1 MSLEQDTITQVEI
14 QKNKVEALYDLVG
27 SMTNEMSACTHAMTA
42 LTTQF
47 AVYTEKHDN
56 TEKSLHA
63 LVASQTRI
71 QDSINKHSVSIAEM
85 KPTVDSVRGLVWRVI
100 TAIILGMGGL
110 GVLVAEL
117 IK

>member
-56 TEKSLHA
+56 TEKSLQA

-71 QDSINKHSVSIAEM
+71 QEM